1 MTVYALNK
9 MLEKPKGRKGKK
21 KVYHPMLSYNKPI
34 LTNKR
39 QMEKKGLAFVD
50 SGPSSSSK
58 AIITPEVSPEKI
70 LKRVPYKPNCEKV
83 NLS

>member
-1 MTVYALNK
+1 
-9 MLEKPKGRKGKK
+9 
-21 KVYHPMLSYNKPI
+21 
-34 LTNKR
+34 
-39 QMEKKGLAFVD
+39 MEKKGLAFVD

-70 LKRVPYKPNCEKV
+70 LKRTAYKPNCEKV